1 MAHHSHGGSL
11 LSTIGS
17 NGLDPKL
24 DALRRG
30 LIAKDDTERVTRDL
44 SEALARSVA
53 TISRSNSREG
63 SPVKSRSREPS
74 PQQEHGHVR
83 GGGSATAS
91 TLAAY
96 GKEGVNGDCINT
108 SHNDPEMERSE
119 SVVRSLQEQAKRR
132 LNGLE
137 RLHAS
142 AESKD
147 SGPTLYNPASYQ
159 VSLRKRFSC
168 ALAHLSSLRLHT
180 YCQPRGAA
188 LSTKVNNLQG
198 LSRPKSAP
206 KTASKTA
213 VKKSSKKS
221 PPLAIWRHELEMLE
235 SDLNL
240 LASHQD
246 QLHRERQ
253 KKMQAWEANLR

>member
-1 MAHHSHGGSL
+1 LLQEDVAHHSHGGSL

-74 PQQEHGHVR
+74 PKKDHGHVR
-83 GGGSATAS
+83 GRGTATAPA
-91 TLAAY
+91 LAEYAR
-96 GKEGVNGDCINT
+96 EGVNGDSINT
-108 SHNDPEMERSE
+108 SHHDPEMERSE

-188 LSTKVNNLQG
+188 L
-198 LSRPKSAP
+198 
-206 KTASKTA
+206 
-213 VKKSSKKS
+213 
-221 PPLAIWRHELEMLE
+221 
-235 SDLNL
+235 
-240 LASHQD
+240 
-246 QLHRERQ
+246 
-253 KKMQAWEANLR
+253 